1 MDDNNIVKF
10 KRPMPKKHP
19 RTVSSGQR
27 KALLWLAA
35 IAGIFIVWA
44 YYQFVAVTPGP

>member
-10 KRPMPKKHP
+10 KRPMPKKQP

-27 KALLWLAA
+27 KALLWLAT

-44 YYQFVAVTPGP
+44 YYQFVTVTPGP